1 MKVIKLDLAKTG
13 LHHKMISD
21 YVSGNSALSRFY
33 KWTPSFDSF
42 AELIKQRVLSI
53 EERNI
58 LADEL
63 CSQNLS
69 YFKNYP
75 LVQTNVN
82 SLRSSSTFTITTGHQ
97 LCLATGPLYFLYKI
111 ISTIKLTQELKLKFP
126 DNNFVPVYW
135 MATEDH
141 DIAEINHTFLFNKKI
156 DWKTEQKGATG
167 RLLTNDIG
175 SFLAELKS
183 VLGDSIDAIEIVNLQ
198 TSIYSNHNTI
208 SSATREL
215 VMQLFGEYGLVVI
228 DADCRKLKSQFIP
241 IVKNELMNSPTVGL
255 VNATS
260 ANLNVAYNSQIV
272 PRDINLFYLDGDVR
286 ERIVKS
292 DEGEYLV
299 LNTNLKFSKSEIVSL
314 VEANPEK
321 FSPNVALRPVYQERI
336 LPNLAYIGG
345 PGEIS
350 YWLQLLSTFDH
361 FEVAFPMLV
370 VRNHALIIQDKS
382 LQKFESLGFSLADL
396 FCSVDELTKK
406 YIQKHESS
414 KIDFDSFA
422 KDFDSL
428 FKSLGESMAVVDA
441 TLLGATQ
448 AELQKSKNGIVL
460 LEKKYQAALKRKNEV
475 AINQIKGIL
484 EKAFP
489 DNSPQERRSN
499 YYGFPSDVRSTLIN
513 QALNSFR
520 TFENE
525 LTIFVS

>member
-1 MKVIKLDLAKTG
+1 
-13 LHHKMISD
+13 
-21 YVSGNSALSRFY
+21 
-33 KWTPSFDSF
+33 
-42 AELIKQRVLSI
+42 
-53 EERNI
+53 
-58 LADEL
+58 
-63 CSQNLS
+63 
-69 YFKNYP
+69 
-75 LVQTNVN
+75 
-82 SLRSSSTFTITTGHQ
+82 
-97 LCLATGPLYFLYKI
+97 
-111 ISTIKLTQELKLKFP
+111 
-126 DNNFVPVYW
+126 
-135 MATEDH
+135 
-141 DIAEINHTFLFNKKI
+141 
-156 DWKTEQKGATG
+156 
-167 RLLTNDIG
+167 
-175 SFLAELKS
+175 
-183 VLGDSIDAIEIVNLQ
+183 
-198 TSIYSNHNTI
+198 
-208 SSATREL
+208 
-215 VMQLFGEYGLVVI
+215 MQLFGEYGLVVI
-228 DADCRKLKSQFIP
+228 DADCRNLKSQFIP

-422 KDFDSL
+422 RDLDSL

-489 DNSPQERRSN
+489 DDSPQERRSN